1 MQDWHFPGSKAFIT
15 PRHERLLK
23 PHKIYKVEKLGQ
35 DESIK
40 LFSFHAFG
48 EDFPLKSYTK
58 QTERAEQICEGLPL
72 ALKVVGSSLFGKTED
87 E

>member
-1 MQDWHFPGSKAFIT
+1 MQDCLFPGSKVFIT
-15 PRHERLLK
+15 TGHEMLLK

-40 LFSFHAFG
+40 LFSFHAIG
-48 EDFPLKSYTK
+48 EYFPLKSYTEK
-58 QTERAEQICEGLPL
+58 TKRAVQICEGLPL
-72 ALKVVGSSLFGKTED
+72 ALKVVSSSLFGKTED